1 VILFWT
7 WLFLKQKE
15 QAMIK
20 STNDTLSSSRF
31 SLFGD
36 YPERFRQYLSQ
47 RNYAESTIA
56 RYLHYVSILAGR
68 MEAERI
74 PVHDLD
80 EAQAEGLIAG
90 TGHVPRTKIYVTFV
104 VRRFVQYLNEHGVG
118 KLPLPPTA
126 KELARAELRRDF
138 ETYLRRQRG
147 LSERTISKYWIF
159 ADRFLE
165 FHFGENVGNLSQ
177 IRPTDIVEFLQHLA
191 TRKTQVDKNA
201 SSYLRAFARYLFMT
215 GKTTTNLAL
224 LVPTVARR
232 YGARLPRHLTPEQV
246 DILLKAVRSCR
257 TTARRDYAM
266 VLLQARLG
274 LRAPEVVAMQ
284 LDDIDWR
291 SGEIMI
297 RGKGDRHD
305 RLPLPQDVGKAIA
318 DYIKLDRVTKSRVL
332 FVTHSPPHRPF
343 KHGGVLNL
351 ILREAFA
358 RTGLKSPV
366 PYVGSHV
373 LRHSLAVGLVRKG
386 ASIEEI
392 ADILRHRRRSTTLLY
407 ARLDVDGLRTVAQPW
422 PVAGG
427 AQ

>member
-1 VILFWT
+1 MTKSANAVNHELSEIT
-7 WLFLKQKE
+7 LK
-15 QAMIK
+15 
-20 STNDTLSSSRF
+20 
-31 SLFGD
+31 LFGD
-36 YPERFRQYLSQ
+36 YPKRFRQYLSK
-47 RNYAESTIA
+47 RNHAECTIA

-68 MEAERI
+68 METERI
-74 PVHDLD
+74 PIQDLD
-80 EAQAEGLIAG
+80 EAQAEELIAG
-90 TGHVPRTKIYVTFV
+90 TGYVPSSKIYVTFV
-104 VRRFVQYLNEHGVG
+104 VRRFVRFLNEHGVG
-118 KLPLPPTA
+118 KLPLPPSA

-138 ETYLRRQRG
+138 ESYLRRQRG
-147 LSERTISKYWIF
+147 LSEITISKYWKF

-165 FHFGENVGNLSQ
+165 FHFGEKVGNLSQ

-191 TRKTQVDKNA
+191 TRKPPVDKNA
-201 SSYLRAFARYLFMT
+201 SSHLRAFSRYLFLT

-232 YGARLPRHLTPEQV
+232 YGARPPRHLTPEQV
-246 DILLKAVRSCR
+246 EILLKAVHSCG

-305 RLPLPQDVGKAIA
+305 RLPLPRDVGKALA
-318 DYIKLDRVTKSRVL
+318 DYIKLDRVTTSRVL

-351 ILREAFA
+351 ILRQAFT
-358 RTGLKSPV
+358 RTGLKPPV
-366 PYVGSHV
+366 PYVGSHI

-392 ADILRHRRRSTTLLY
+392 ADMLRHRRRSTTMLY

-422 PVAGG
+422 PVSGG